1 MEMRPKCPKCGSVIY
16 SRRKPVC
23 GRCGEKLPETLMF
36 DPATRKRMEKVVEDE
51 KKLGDWEKK
60 FPGHPSSSGEYG
72 PML

>member
-1 MEMRPKCPKCGSVIY
+1 
-16 SRRKPVC
+16 
-23 GRCGEKLPETLMF
+23 MF